1 MNNNC
6 IEILGLNYHNIFNN
20 FSISFEENKF
30 ITITG
35 PNNCGKTTLL
45 RIIGNNLPTS
55 NTVLLYGQKIE
66 DYKITELNQII
77 KTIIPL
83 EITFTQ
89 KTVEEELYYQLPVGL
104 PKDEKQKL
112 FKNIVKRFKLT
123 KLLNKNTND
132 LSETEIIKVQLSLA
146 TIIPPKI
153 LLLDDLNNY
162 FNKKDLLEIVD
173 TLKKLT
179 QEEQLTVIMATN
191 NLDCTVNTD
200 YLYVIY
206 NSEIVL
212 VGPPLTILEKDNI
225 LNKAGLELPF
235 MMDLAVKLRDYD
247 LIKEIEPD
255 MDRMVDKLWN

>member
-1 MNNNC
+1 MNTNC
-6 IEILGLNYHNIFNN
+6 LEILGLNYHNIFNN
-20 FSISFEENKF
+20 FNIFFSEKQF

-45 RIIGNNLPTS
+45 RIISNILPTS
-55 NTVLLYGQKIE
+55 NTILLYGQKIE

-77 KTIIPL
+77 KTVFPL

-89 KTVEEELYYQLPVGL
+89 KTVDEELYYQLPVGL
-104 PKDEKQKL
+104 PKEEKQTL
-112 FKNIVKRFKLT
+112 FKNVVKRFKLT
-123 KLLNKNTND
+123 KILNKDTND
-132 LSETEIIKVQLSLA
+132 LSEEEIIRVQLSLA

-162 FNKKDLLEIVD
+162 FDKKDLLEIVD
-173 TLKKLT
+173 ALKTLTLT
-179 QEEQLTVIMATN
+179 ESLTVIMATA
-191 NLDCTVNTD
+191 NLDCTINTD
-200 YLYVIY
+200 YLYVID

-212 VGPPLTILEKDNI
+212 EGEPLTILEKDNI

-247 LIKEIEPD
+247 LIKEIELD

>member
-6 IEILGLNYHNIFNN
+6 LEILGLNYHNIFNN
-20 FSISFEENKF
+20 FSICFAEKQF

-45 RIIGNNLPTS
+45 RIIGNNLPTH
-55 NTVLLYGQKIE
+55 NTILLYGKKIE
-66 DYKITELNQII
+66 EYKITELNQII

-83 EITFTQ
+83 EIGFTQ

-104 PKDEKQKL
+104 SKEDKKRL
-112 FKNIVKRFKLT
+112 LKNVVKRFKLT
-123 KLLNKNTND
+123 KVLNKSTND
-132 LSETEIIKVQLSLA
+132 LSEEEIVRVQLSLA
-146 TIIPPKI
+146 IIISPKI

-162 FNKKDLLEIVD
+162 FNKKDLLELVD
-173 TLKKLT
+173 TLKKIAH
-179 QEEQLTVIMATN
+179 EEQITIIMATV
-191 NLDCTVNTD
+191 NLDCTVNVD
-200 YLYVIY
+200 YLYVID

-212 VGPPLTILEKDNI
+212 EGEPLMILEKDNI

-247 LIKEIEPD
+247 LIKEIELD